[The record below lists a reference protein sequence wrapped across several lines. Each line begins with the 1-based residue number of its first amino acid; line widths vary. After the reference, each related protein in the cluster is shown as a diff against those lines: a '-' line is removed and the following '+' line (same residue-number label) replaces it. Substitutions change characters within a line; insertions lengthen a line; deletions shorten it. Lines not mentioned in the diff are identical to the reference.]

1 LGGGKRSFPTPE
13 TKILK
18 EILLALGQHPDLRVW
33 RNNTGMLWSGAKV
46 RKVERAGMVKAEKG
60 DILIKS
66 GYPVRFGLPGSAD
79 ILGLISPSG
88 RLIAIEVK
96 TETGKQSEQQ
106 KAFAKMIKR
115 MGGVYILA
123 RSADEAVKKL
133 EPCGAYNECGCY
145 PNCEDCQYLGRD

>member
-1 LGGGKRSFPTPE
+1 MKSE
-13 TKILK
+13 AEILK
-18 EILLALGQHPDLRVW
+18 EILLALGQRSDMRVW

-46 RKVERAGMVKAEKG
+46 RKVERAGMAKVEKG

-79 ILGLISPSG
+79 ILGVIAPSG
-88 RLIAIEVK
+88 KIIAIEVK
-96 TETGKQSEQQ
+96 TETGKQSAQQ
-106 KAFAKMIKR
+106 KAFAKMIRR

-133 EPCGAYNECGCY
+133 EPCSEWCVKY
-145 PNCEDCQYLGRD
+145 PNCEGCLYLGWD